1 MVEKDSGLITELKN
15 NSVQF
20 FKASWLELLVWVIRV
35 LIATLVEGLKEVK
48 SQGVPNLMVDE
59 RIYWQSFL
67 GCLRKR
73 EGYGDIYPLIWTRGL
88 IRWWKASHQLPFLGS
103 FSWDSPYLASIIV
116 VDVVLFLGTT
126 FWVFILCLPP
136 FISSLLILF
145 YTYIYEGSLFL
156 LCSCVFSVYNSIW
169 VSCRIG
175 YIFQTL
181 NWEIIVWWWQGTSFW
196 CRSICRLIT
205 IIWWLIMLLQL

>member
-1 MVEKDSGLITELKN
+1 MRENLLTKLSWVSQEKGGLWRYIPIDLNQGADKMVKGLSSITFFGEFLLRFSIFGFDYSGRCGIVSGNHIL
-15 NSVQF
+15 
-20 FKASWLELLVWVIRV
+20 
-35 LIATLVEGLKEVK
+35 
-48 SQGVPNLMVDE
+48 GVHSL
-59 RIYWQSFL
+59 S
-67 GCLRKR
+67 
-73 EGYGDIYPLIWTRGL
+73 
-88 IRWWKASHQLPFLGS
+88 S
-103 FSWDSPYLASIIV
+103 
-116 VDVVLFLGTT
+116 
-126 FWVFILCLPP
+126 P